1 MSKKKFKKGDL
12 FEYDFGYGIV
22 IEVQT
27 QPDQQD
33 EGNTTE
39 FCKVLWTDGSI
50 ELMAMW
56 RMNEPSTWLKPRLV
70 ARGNKESEENS

>member
-12 FEYDFGYGIV
+12 VEYDFGYGIV

-33 EGNTTE
+33 DGNTTE
-39 FCKVLWTDGSI
+39 FCKVLWSDGST

-56 RMNEPSTWLKPRLV
+56 WLNDPGPWLKRRRV
-70 ARGNKESEENS
+70 AGCNK

>member
-12 FEYDFGYGIV
+12 VEYDFGYGIV

-27 QPDQQD
+27 QPDQED
-33 EGNTTE
+33 DDRTTE
-39 FCKVLWTDGSI
+39 FCKVLWSDGST

-56 RMNEPSTWLKPRLV
+56 RLNDPGPWLKRRGV
-70 ARGNKESEENS
+70 ARDNK